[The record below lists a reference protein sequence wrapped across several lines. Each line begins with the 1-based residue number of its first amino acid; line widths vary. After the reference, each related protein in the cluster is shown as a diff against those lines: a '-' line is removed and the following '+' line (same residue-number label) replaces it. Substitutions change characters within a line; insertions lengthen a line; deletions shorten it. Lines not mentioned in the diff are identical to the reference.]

1 MAKWRLFFKSSA
13 AVDKFPEIFGVR
25 LIGRGGGTGDGGLLD
40 ASDNVSGVANGAV
53 RELSSQSLRRFDL
66 RIQRKKIIFN
76 TVLEIKQEGKK
87 KIKTAAKEQ
96 HFTIKDEQEE
106 KIRFLFIGK

>member
-1 MAKWRLFFKSSA
+1 MFFKSSA

-87 KIKTAAKEQ
+87 KKLKLQPKSNILRSKMNRRR
-96 HFTIKDEQEE
+96 I
-106 KIRFLFIGK
+106 I

>member
-1 MAKWRLFFKSSA
+1 M
-13 AVDKFPEIFGVR
+13 R

-66 RIQRKKIIFN
+66 RIQKKKMIFN
-76 TVLEIKQEGKK
+76 TVLEINQGNK
-87 KIKTAAKEQ
+87 KIKTAAKKQ
-96 HFTIKDEQEE
+96 HFTLQ
-106 KIRFLFIGK
+106 R

>member
-1 MAKWRLFFKSSA
+1 M
-13 AVDKFPEIFGVR
+13 R

-66 RIQRKKIIFN
+66 RIQKKKMIFN
-76 TVLEIKQEGKK
+76 TVLEINQGNK
-87 KIKTAAKEQ
+87 KIKTAAKE
-96 HFTIKDEQEE
+96 HFTLQ
-106 KIRFLFIGK
+106 R

>member
-1 MAKWRLFFKSSA
+1 M
-13 AVDKFPEIFGVR
+13 R

-66 RIQRKKIIFN
+66 RIQKKKIIFN
-76 TVLEIKQEGKK
+76 TVLEINQRGKK

>member
-1 MAKWRLFFKSSA
+1 M
-13 AVDKFPEIFGVR
+13 R